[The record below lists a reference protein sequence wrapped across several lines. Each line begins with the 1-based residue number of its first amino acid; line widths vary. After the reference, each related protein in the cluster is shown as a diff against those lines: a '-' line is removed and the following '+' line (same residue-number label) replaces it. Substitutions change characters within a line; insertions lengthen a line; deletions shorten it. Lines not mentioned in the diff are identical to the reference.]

1 MEIRELPVFSVK
13 IEREKIAKD
22 AKAIIRIFQLLE
34 NEKIPCECIAINIDW
49 ISITILQ
56 TFRKNFPGFLY
67 HLGLEFD
74 GINVIM
80 DNEFLLLSVEGVE
93 FTSRKVGYYMTALM
107 FHGIYPHIMRQMN
120 DNRKLVV
127 GIDTDC
133 KDMAIKLIAES
144 ELLVEKSA

>member
-22 AKAIIRIFQLLE
+22 AKAIIRFFQLLE
-34 NEKIPCECIAINIDW
+34 NENIPCECVAINIDW

-56 TFRKNFPGFLY
+56 TYRKKFPDFLY
-67 HLGLEFD
+67 HLGLEFK

-80 DNEFLLLSVEGVE
+80 DNEFLLLSVEGIT

-107 FHGIYPHIMRQMN
+107 FHGIFPHLMRQIKG
-120 DNRKLVV
+120 NRKLVIGV
-127 GIDTDC
+127 DTECRDL
-133 KDMAIKLIAES
+133 AIQLIKES
-144 ELLVEKSA
+144 EFLMEKSA